1 MRRLYILPKSVWSG
15 SARIGTTQAEDGTQ
29 SPVMIEM
36 IRLFHPVIGSHYIDL
51 SNNAL
56 SNNAL
61 SNDGLPDGLVLMCT
75 SFDHDERAEDLFHA
89 HAEVAILPHPTL
101 AGTVKLK
108 DHVDAPGYKFAQ
120 KHLEALK
127 GHATLGFSEM
137 DTVIDLARK
146 ASAIHPEIKFRNV
159 L

>member
-36 IRLFHPVIGSHYIDL
+36 VRLFHPVIGSHYIDL
-51 SNNAL
+51 ST
-56 SNNAL
+56 NAL
-61 SNDGLPDGLVLMCT
+61 SNDDLPNNLVLMCT
-75 SFDHDERAEDLFHA
+75 SFDHDERAEDLLHA

-137 DTVIDLARK
+137 DTVLDLARK